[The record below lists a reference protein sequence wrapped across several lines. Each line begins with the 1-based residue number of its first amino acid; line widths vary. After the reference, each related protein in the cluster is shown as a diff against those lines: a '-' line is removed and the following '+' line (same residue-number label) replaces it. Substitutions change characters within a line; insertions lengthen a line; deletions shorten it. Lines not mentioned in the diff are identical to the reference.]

1 MLAST
6 MEAIDDA
13 GYHIV
18 LSVHDEL
25 ITETP
30 DSPGF
35 TEEKLAGMM
44 STAPKWAD
52 GLPLSAAGFEGYRYR
67 KD

>member
-1 MLAST
+1 MP
-6 MEAIDDA
+6 AIEEA

-30 DSPGF
+30 DTPAFS
-35 TEEKLAGMM
+35 EAALAAMM
-44 STAPKWAD
+44 STAPKWAE